1 VSFLSVWYQKQR
13 AVAALLVKKPE
24 SAIACWERILE
35 IKPGNTEALSAL
47 AHLHAEQG
55 RKSKAMGILD
65 QLVKQA
71 PELSF
76 NWFNLGFLQQESEQ
90 HELALHSFEQAIK
103 LDEKSDRAFY
113 GKALSLIKLGR
124 IEEAIPLLKKNTELQ
139 PMSPFGWYQLAHAY
153 HRLHQTDRVAKVIR
167 RLAEFEP
174 KVALQLERETGV
186 ITNSAKTF

>member
-1 VSFLSVWYQKQR
+1 MSLLKVWYQKQI
-13 AVAALLVKKPE
+13 AIAALLFKKPE
-24 SAIACWERILE
+24 ITISAWERVLE
-35 IKPGNTEALSAL
+35 IRPGSTEALSAL

-55 RKSKAMGILD
+55 RKAKAMSILEE
-65 QLVKQA
+65 LVKQA
-71 PELSF
+71 PELSY
-76 NWFNLGFLQQESEQ
+76 NWFNLGFLQQESGQ
-90 HELALHSFEQAIK
+90 HEPALHSFDQAIAR
-103 LDEKSDRAFY
+103 DEKSDRAFY

-124 IEEAIPLLKKNTELQ
+124 TEEAIPLLKKNTELQ

-153 HRLHQTDRVAKVIR
+153 HRLNEKDRVAKVIR

>member
-1 VSFLSVWYQKQR
+1 MSFFAVWYQKQI
-13 AVAALLVKKPE
+13 AIAALLFKKPE
-24 SAIACWERILE
+24 IAITSWERILE
-35 IKPGNTEALSAL
+35 IKPSNAEALSAL

-55 RKSKAMGILD
+55 RKAKAMSILE
-65 QLVKQA
+65 QVVKQA

-90 HELALHSFEQAIK
+90 HELALRSFDQAIT

-124 IEEAIPLLKKNTELQ
+124 VEEAIPLLKKNTELQ

-153 HRLHQTDRVAKVIR
+153 HRLNEKDRVAKVIR